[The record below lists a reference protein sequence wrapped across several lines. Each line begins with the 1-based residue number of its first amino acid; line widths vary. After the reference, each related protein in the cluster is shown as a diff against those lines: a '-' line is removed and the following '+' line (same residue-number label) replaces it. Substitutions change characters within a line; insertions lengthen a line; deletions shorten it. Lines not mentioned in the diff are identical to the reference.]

1 MKILALNCGSSTVKY
16 QLFETSPELIR
27 RNEDRVLARG
37 SIERIGTPPS
47 QVKFLSGGA
56 EVSYETEVTTHR
68 EAVNIALGRLA
79 DPASGVI
86 RSVREIAGVGHR
98 VVHAGEY
105 YAESVLIDAEVERR
119 IEECCELAPLHN
131 PHNLSGCRAVRAALP
146 DCPQVAVFDTAF
158 HQTVPRYAYLFG
170 LPYELYEKHRIRRY
184 GFHGTSYAYVTQRFA
199 AVRGGTPADYK
210 LIICHLGSGSSACA
224 VDRGR
229 SVETSMGFT
238 PLDGLMMG
246 TRPGLLDP
254 GVVLHLMARHGLS
267 AAEVSEMLNNRSGLL
282 GVSGVSN
289 DMRTLVA
296 EAREG
301 DERAALAIEVFCYR
315 VKKYIG
321 TLYAVLN
328 GADAV
333 IFTGGIGEHQPMVR
347 RLSAGGLESLG
358 IVIDEER
365 NEEAHGRE
373 MRISPEGA
381 GTEVWVIPT
390 NEELLI
396 ARETVRLITG
406 ADGTDE
412 RRPGEKIC
420 GEG

>member
-1 MKILALNCGSSTVKY
+1 MAGGLHTARFATTMKILALNCGSSTVKY
-16 QLFETSPELIR
+16 QLFHTSPELIR

-37 SIERIGTPPS
+37 SVERIGTPPS
-47 QVKFLSGGA
+47 QVKLVLGDGMT
-56 EVSYETEVTTHR
+56 VSYETEVASHR
-68 EAVNIALGRLA
+68 DAVNIALECLT
-79 DPASGVI
+79 DPDNGVI
-86 RSVREIAGVGHR
+86 RSVREIDGVGHR

-105 YAESVLIDAEVERR
+105 YAESAVIDAEVERR

-131 PHNLSGCRAVRAALP
+131 PHNLSGYRAVRAALP
-146 DCPQVAVFDTAF
+146 ESTHVAVFDTAF
-158 HQTVPRYAYLFG
+158 HQTVPRHAYLFG

-184 GFHGTSYAYVTQRFA
+184 GFHGTSYAYITQRFA
-199 AVRGGTPADYK
+199 AVRGGSPADYK
-210 LIICHLGSGSSACA
+210 LIVCHLGSGSSACA

-254 GVVLHLMARHGLS
+254 GVVLHLMARQGLGV
-267 AAEVSEMLNNRSGLL
+267 AEVSEMLNNRSGLL
-282 GVSGVSN
+282 GISGSSN

-296 EAREG
+296 AAEAG

-333 IFTGGIGEHQPMVR
+333 VFTGGIGEHQPFVR
-347 RLSAGGLESLG
+347 QRCCRSLDALG
-358 IVIDEER
+358 IAIDPER
-365 NEEAHGRE
+365 NEEALGRE
-373 MRISPEGA
+373 MRISPDGA
-381 GTEVWVIPT
+381 KTEVWVIPT

-396 ARETVRLITG
+396 ARETVRLIAG
-406 ADGTDE
+406 
-412 RRPGEKIC
+412 RS
-420 GEG
+420 

>member
-16 QLFETSPELIR
+16 QLFESSPELIAAGR
-27 RNEDRVLARG
+27 DRVLARG
-37 SIERIGTPPS
+37 SVERIGAPPS
-47 QVKFLSGGA
+47 PVKFASAAGTR
-56 EVSYETEVTTHR
+56 VSYESEVRDHR
-68 EAVNIALGRLA
+68 DAVNLALECLA
-79 DPASGVI
+79 DPDNGVI
-86 RSVREIAGVGHR
+86 RNVREIVGVGHR

-105 YAESVLIDAEVERR
+105 YADSVIIDAEVERR

-131 PHNLSGCRAVRAALP
+131 PHNLNGYRAVRAALP
-146 DCPQVAVFDTAF
+146 ECLHVAVFDTAF
-158 HQTVPRYAYLFG
+158 HQTVPRRAYLFG

-184 GFHGTSYAYVTQRFA
+184 GFHGTSYAYITQRFA
-199 AVRGGTPADYK
+199 AVRGGSPTDYK
-210 LIICHLGSGSSACA
+210 LIVCHLGSGSSACA

-254 GVVLHLMARHGLS
+254 GVLLHLMARHGLS

-282 GVSGVSN
+282 GVSGTSN

-296 EAREG
+296 AAEAG

-328 GADAV
+328 GADALV
-333 IFTGGIGEHQPMVR
+333 FTGGIGEHQPLIR
-347 RLSAGGLESLG
+347 RLCCDSLDSLG
-358 IVIDEER
+358 VTLDPRR
-365 NEEAHGRE
+365 NEDAHGRE
-373 MRISPEGA
+373 MRISPDGA
-381 GTEVWVIPT
+381 ATEVWVIPT

-396 ARETVRLITG
+396 ARETVRLIAARG
-406 ADGTDE
+406 ADP
-412 RRPGEKIC
+412 R
-420 GEG
+420 